1 MLTPNYDHEIPELTV
16 EVAKAAFPKGNAV
29 MTIRDELGA
38 LFEDDEFAALYPTI
52 GQPAESPAR
61 LALVTILQFMENLTD
76 REAANG
82 VRSRIDWK
90 YLLGL
95 ELTDPGFHY
104 SVLSEFR
111 QRLLAY
117 GEESILLDRL
127 LTQCESANLLKGQ
140 SKQRTDSTRVLAKI
154 RTLNRVELAGET
166 MRRVLDDIARMAP
179 TWLKGHIKDD
189 WGKRYGSPVDTHN
202 IRKSKAKLEKLAQ
215 TIGED
220 GHYLL
225 AAIYQEDTSTKIRSL
240 LTVEVLRQVW
250 VQQYYLEKG
259 QSYWRKKEDRGFPTS
274 GTMIASPDDLDA
286 RYSSKYGVG
295 WTGYKLHVTETCDPE
310 EPRLITQVTTTDAT
324 VPDGNMTEALQEDL
338 ITRDLSPETHW
349 VDAGY
354 VDTDNLLSSQEKG
367 IDLFGPAR
375 RNSSWQARMK
385 GGYDQTQFI
394 IDWENMVA
402 TCPEGHASMFWKEGK
417 SSWGRPNIHFL
428 FSRPLCFQCSAREK
442 CSRGQKNGRHL
453 TVSPQPAYEML
464 KQARERE
471 KTEAFKEEYKRRA
484 GVEGTIAQAVNA
496 MGARHNR
503 YRGLART
510 HLQHIATASAINLR
524 RIAAWLMGDRPGA
537 TRVSPFAA
545 LAAPL

>member
-1 MLTPNYDHEIPELTV
+1 M
-16 EVAKAAFPKGNAV
+16 AAG
-29 MTIRDELGA
+29 
-38 LFEDDEFAALYPTI
+38 
-52 GQPAESPAR
+52 
-61 LALVTILQFMENLTD
+61 
-76 REAANG
+76 
-82 VRSRIDWK
+82 
-90 YLLGL
+90 
-95 ELTDPGFHY
+95 
-104 SVLSEFR
+104 
-111 QRLLAY
+111 
-117 GEESILLDRL
+117 
-127 LTQCESANLLKGQ
+127 LLKGQ
-140 SKQRTDSTRVLAKI
+140 RKQRTDSTRVLAKI
-154 RTLNRVELAGET
+154 RSLNRVELAGET
-166 MRRVLDDIARMAP
+166 MRRVLDDIAQIAP
-179 TWLKGHIKDD
+179 TWLQAHIKED
-189 WGKRYGSPVDTHN
+189 WGTRYGSPVDTHD

-225 AAIYQEDTSTKIRSL
+225 AAIYQEDTPTQIRSL
-240 LTVEVLRQVW
+240 FTVEVLRQVW
-250 VQQYYLEKG
+250 VQQYYLEEG
-259 QSYWRKKEDRGFPTS
+259 QSYWRNKDEHGFPTS

-310 EPRLITQVTTTDAT
+310 EPRLITQVTTTVAT
-324 VPDGNMTEALQEDL
+324 VPDSNMTEPIQEDL
-338 ITRDLSPETHW
+338 ISRDLSPETHW

-354 VDTDNLLSSQEKG
+354 VNTDNLLSGQEKG
-367 IDLFGPAR
+367 IDLLGPAR
-375 RNSSWQARMK
+375 GDSSWQARMEE
-385 GGYDQTQFI
+385 GYDQTQFT

-402 TCPEGHASMFWKEGK
+402 TCPEGHQSMYWKEGK

-428 FSRPLCFQCSAREK
+428 FSRPLCFKCAAREK

-453 TVSPQPAYEML
+453 TVSPRPAYDML
-464 KQARERE
+464 KLARERE
-471 KTEAFKEEYKRRA
+471 QTEAFKEEYKRRA

-545 LAAPL
+545 LVAPL